1 MPEMS
6 SDRLRDISV
15 AVVEDFINNRT
26 PLSEGLAKQAA
37 ANDLNCDQIQRCVEA
52 SNTIAHLK
60 LLSVAEDRTFE
71 FPLCK
76 FAEVMEKAATPN
88 IEKSAGIVS
97 AVTNTFKDVIGKGE
111 AAKAL
116 RTAESSYSSLT
127 SRIQATGKNAAAA
140 KADGRRVE
148 AQRLVGDLRVLK
160 ADADAAKANLSVAKA
175 TEESARQKAGARV
188 AVGAA
193 GLGAGTAFGYEY
205 AKAKGTEVE
214 KTASAAEPLVLSDAE
229 AKTFFIKEAAANER
243 ALSDLCDRSETVK
256 NELLKLAADVSK
268 DKDALHKIAC
278 VVEQSEVAQVTALVY
293 GTPKPVMDFG
303 DSASALFK
311 QAELKPVATLV
322 SLLKEARAITQEMRE
337 RSELQKRASEIRGDL
352 TKEAFASFFK
362 KPVSYVKKSVSSAT
376 SMSPSELKAFSNGQK
391 VGTRISKAT
400 GLAAAPITKPV
411 SMIAKSKIGRGAMAA
426 GGMIGGTLWMNSAM
440 VGANPGTNSVT
451 GRSKDV
457 WESLQG

>member
-37 ANDLNCDQIQRCVEA
+37 AHDLNCDQIQRCVEA

-60 LLSVAEDRTFE
+60 LMSVAEDRTFE

-88 IEKSAGIVS
+88 IEKSAGLVS

-160 ADADAAKANLSVAKA
+160 ADAEAAKANLSVAKA

-205 AKAKGTEVE
+205 AKAHNPEVE
-214 KTASAAEPLVLSDAE
+214 KIASVAEPLELADAE
-229 AKTFFIKEAAANER
+229 AKTFFIKEAAANDR
-243 ALSDLCDRSETVK
+243 ALEDLRGRAESVK
-256 NELLKLAADVSK
+256 NSLLKLASEVSK
-268 DKDALHKIAC
+268 DKDALYKIAC
-278 VVEQSEVAQVTALVY
+278 VADKSEVAQVTALVY
-293 GTPKPVMDFG
+293 GAPKSVMDFG
-303 DSASALFK
+303 DSATALFK

-322 SLLKEARAITQEMRE
+322 SLLKEARALTQEMQE
-337 RSELQKRASEIRGDL
+337 RSELQKRASEVRGTL

-376 SMSPSELKAFSNGQK
+376 SMSPSEVRAFSNGQK
-391 VGTRISKAT
+391 VGTGVSKTLGIAS
-400 GLAAAPITKPV
+400 APVTKPAG
-411 SMIAKSKIGRGAMAA
+411 MIAKSKLARGAVVGTALGA
-426 GGMIGGTLWMNSAM
+426 GMLWMNSAM